1 MLIVHGVLLLYVC
14 LVTHILTLES
24 MDFFVLLSVALITI
38 IHLLKKL
45 CLLLIWNSIEYT
57 PFSGYAQCTQDE
69 FLDSPKPVDLF
80 LAILHVLEENSRLF

>member
-1 MLIVHGVLLLYVC
+1 MKVY
-14 LVTHILTLES
+14 
-24 MDFFVLLSVALITI
+24 DFGYFFDGYELFKKFFM
-38 IHLLKKL
+38 LKKL
-45 CLLLIWNSIEYT
+45 CLLLIWNSIGYT

>member
-38 IHLLKKL
+38 IHPQKKRFD
-45 CLLLIWNSIEYT
+45 CRVFTSIKTFSSSIYFTKKPT
-57 PFSGYAQCTQDE
+57 PALFGPVCVAKTKLAGMIRSG
-69 FLDSPKPVDLF
+69 
-80 LAILHVLEENSRLF
+80 N